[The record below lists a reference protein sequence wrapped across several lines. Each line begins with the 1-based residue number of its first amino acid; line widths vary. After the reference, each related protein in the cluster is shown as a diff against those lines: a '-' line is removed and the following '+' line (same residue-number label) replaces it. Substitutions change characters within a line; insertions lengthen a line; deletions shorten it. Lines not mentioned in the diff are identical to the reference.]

1 MKLESYILES
11 NEFHY
16 FCGYYDVQ
24 VFSSKRDLI
33 LVHRVKKNHS
43 GNTDQVDVGF
53 IDLLNE
59 NKKFTKLNE
68 TKAFNWQQ
76 GSRLQFLGPD
86 FESKISFNIVGQKNN
101 NIETVIFDIVKNE
114 ILKIIPSTY
123 CFSSDGKLAAVVD
136 FWDISL
142 KHPGYGYNLK
152 YNLKIENEINKNFI
166 EIVDVAN
173 SNIIYSIS
181 KEAVLR
187 LIGIS
192 ISNDDGYVEH
202 IKFSDNSNYISFLYR
217 LKINSSIYTYLI
229 VCSLKEDMLFVANN
243 SGRLT
248 HYNWLDN
255 DKIIAWTSPNTI
267 KNKSKTELVVTNKN
281 LNNFLFYFYRKIIL
295 KVLPY
300 PYTSDLLRRIIRR
313 ESYYLIHLE
322 NFFHEKIGANE
333 LKQDGHPS
341 PLGNNKNFIVTDTYP
356 NSAGILELI
365 IYDLVNR
372 KIVFSKKFKMD
383 LEHMGKITRSDLHPK
398 VDVSGKILAVD
409 LLTNGSRHV
418 CILS

>member
-11 NEFHY
+11 NDFHY

-33 LVHRVKKNHS
+33 LVHRVEKNS
-43 GNTDQVDVGF
+43 RNTDQVDVGF
-53 IDLLNE
+53 IDLLSV
-59 NKKFTKLNE
+59 NKTFTKLDDS
-68 TKAFNWQQ
+68 KAFNWQQ

-86 FESKISFNIVGQKNN
+86 FESKISYNIIGKKSN
-101 NIETVIFDIVKNE
+101 NIETVIFDIKNNK

-136 FWDISL
+136 FWEISI

-152 YNLKIENEINKNFI
+152 YNFRNENEVNKDLI
-166 EIVDVAN
+166 QIIDIAN
-173 SNIIYSIS
+173 SKLIYSIS
-181 KEAVLR
+181 KKTVLR

-202 IKFSDNSNYISFLYR
+202 IKFSANSKLISFLYR
-217 LKINSSIYTYLI
+217 LKNNSSIDTYLI
-229 VCSLKEDMLFVANN
+229 VYSLNENRLFVANN

-248 HYNWLDN
+248 HYNWMDN

-267 KNKSKTELVVTNKN
+267 KHKSKIDLVATKK
-281 LNNFLFYFYRKIIL
+281 LKYILYYIYRKIIL
-295 KVLPY
+295 KILPY
-300 PYTSDLLRRIIRR
+300 PYTSNLLRRIIRR

-322 NFFHEKIGANE
+322 NCFHEKIGQYE

-341 PLGNNKNFIVTDTYP
+341 PLGKNKNIIVTDTYP

-365 IYDLVNR
+365 NYDLIKS
-372 KIVFSKKFKMD
+372 KIIFSKKFEMD
-383 LEHMGKITRSDLHPK
+383 LEHIGKTTRADLHPK

-409 LLTNGSRHV
+409 LLTNGNRYV